1 MKETKENMR
10 GITLI
15 ALVVTII
22 ILLILSGITINMLLG
37 ENGIIR
43 TAQEAKNTWEGSIS
57 NEQESIQNLVNELNE
72 IMNEDGGT
80 EKKSVKRKHTPP
92 SRGNCHSENPGGRPS
107 GQSGTGSAGK
117 AESAWKSIRPR
128 RRKGGLG
135 DGRDGRKMA
144 GRTGRGVAGKGAG
157 GDKVRPWEGRTS
169 PVCDDGVRSSRAG

>member
-80 EKKSVKRKHTPP
+80 EKKSTLEQLIDAGTTVQFKKKVEDKYDNPVVVPKGFKVTNDGITVPEGVVIEDSHGNQFVWIPVGTVHKDSNPEKRCYH
-92 SRGNCHSENPGGRPS
+92 
-107 GQSGTGSAGK
+107 SAGK
-117 AESAWKSIRPR
+117 IY
-128 RRKGGLG
+128 
-135 DGRDGRKMA
+135 
-144 GRTGRGVAGKGAG
+144 V
-157 GDKVRPWEGRTS
+157 
-169 PVCDDGVRSSRAG
+169 